1 MSVKVIGSYGT
12 FICDFDGKVESV
24 IPNEGNDSSLE
35 TKKAFN
41 SYLDVSQFNFEET
54 DAFWEYKNR
63 QESYDILDV
72 GYTNKSGSCFPPDY
86 YHRNMRMQIKPSWL
100 TVRKD
105 FDGTILVGA
114 NQNSVIIGTKGE

>member
-12 FICDFDGKVESV
+12 FICDFDGTVQSV
-24 IPNEGNDSSLE
+24 IPYEGNDSSLF
-35 TKKAFN
+35 KRGFL
-41 SYLDVSQFNFEET
+41 SYQDVSQFNFEET

-72 GYTNKSGSCFPPDY
+72 GYTNKNGSCFPPDY
-86 YHRNMRMQIKPSWL
+86 NHRNMRMQTKPSWL